1 MSQIKS
7 TLVFQKFIFK
17 QGFYSNTFA
26 ETFCGICKDGTLRFT
41 NSHVISS
48 HQKKSKGN
56 HPTRWEKEKRTRLG
70 RAVRCKEYVMSAD
83 GQAEM
88 EMRLGRQVAL

>member
-1 MSQIKS
+1 MQRWNVKI
-7 TLVFQKFIFK
+7 
-17 QGFYSNTFA
+17 
-26 ETFCGICKDGTLRFT
+26 FT

-88 EMRLGRQVAL
+88 EMRLGDRWHYELFILSRK